1 MAKLAKCLL
10 YNQRDS
16 SLVPAPTQKTNA
28 VTKAYNP
35 ITGEAE
41 PGGSSLAG
49 QPANQINELQV
60 QTVSKQGGRC

>member
-28 VTKAYNP
+28 VTKDYNP

-41 PGGSSLAG
+41 PEGSLACW
-49 QPANQINELQV
+49 PA
-60 QTVSKQGGRC
+60 S